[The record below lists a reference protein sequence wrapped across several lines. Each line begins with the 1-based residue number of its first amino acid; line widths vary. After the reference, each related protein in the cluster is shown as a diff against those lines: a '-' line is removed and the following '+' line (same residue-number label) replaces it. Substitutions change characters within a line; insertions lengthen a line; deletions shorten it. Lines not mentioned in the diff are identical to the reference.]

1 MAIAAM
7 PPRPPTESVAATI
20 LLGADIC
27 PTESNRP
34 YFQSG
39 DARSLFNELLG
50 ELEQADLVIAN
61 LECPLVEKET
71 PIKKTGPT
79 FGEPSACING
89 IKQAGIHVLCIA
101 NNHILDH
108 GAAGLSNTLDVC
120 ARAGLATVGAGPNLD
135 AARRILIRD
144 FGAIKVGVLAI
155 AEHEFSIATKHS
167 AGANPLDL
175 IDFVRNV
182 TAHRDQFDYL
192 IVLLHGGDEFF
203 VPSPRIQDTCR
214 FMVEMG
220 ANAVIV
226 QHPHVLGGYE
236 DYRGGH
242 IVYGQGALLMDEAI
256 YRDRQSFHEG
266 FLVKLSIA
274 AAATSTMAIV
284 PFVQSNPAPGAH
296 RMDPAKEQDFR
307 RQLAQRSAAI
317 QDEAFV
323 QAEWLKFCDQNK
335 HSYISGLLGHNR
347 ILSKLNARGWLT
359 RFLYNPRAL
368 LGVRNTVLCETHRE
382 AIETIFDHHLL

>member
-1 MAIAAM
+1 MPSVLIA
-7 PPRPPTESVAATI
+7 
-20 LLGADIC
+20 ADIC
-27 PTESNRP
+27 PIEGNRP
-34 YFQSG
+34 HFLNG
-39 DARSLFNELLG
+39 DVDALLHDLLP
-50 ELEQADLVIAN
+50 EFAQADLCIAN
-61 LECPLVEKET
+61 LECSIVERKT
-71 PIKKTGPT
+71 PIRKTGPV

-89 IKQAGIHVLCIA
+89 IKAAGIHILCLA

-108 GAAGLSNTLDVC
+108 GAPGLENTLAVC
-120 ARAGLATVGAGPNLD
+120 AQAGIQTVGVGPNLD

-144 FGAIKVGVLAI
+144 LGGVRVGILAV
-155 AEHEFSIATKHS
+155 AEHEFSIATKNTP
-167 AGANPLDL
+167 GANPLDL
-175 IDFVRNV
+175 LDFVRNV
-182 TAHRDQFDYL
+182 NSHRDQFDYL

-203 VPSPRIQDTCR
+203 VPSPRIQNTCR

-274 AAATSTMAIV
+274 PDANSTMEIV
-284 PFVQSNPAPGAH
+284 PFIQSSPAPGAR
-296 RMDPAKEQDFR
+296 RMDRSKEQELR

-317 QDEAFV
+317 RDDAWV

-347 ILSKLNARGWLT
+347 VLSKLNSRGLLT
-359 RFLYNPRAL
+359 RFLYNQRVL

-382 AIETIFDHHLL
+382 AIETIFNHRLI